1 MLFVSVTMVFACCA
15 SELQGRLIRFVDDEN
30 AAELCTLAH
39 ALNAP
44 LLASAAK
51 AVIFRHFAKVGTIWG
66 VFSYSFPG
74 VVSPVGLM
82 G

>member
-1 MLFVSVTMVFACCA
+1 MLCLLAV

-66 VFSYSFPG
+66 LFLILFPG
-74 VVSPVGLM
+74 FLLSV
-82 G
+82 